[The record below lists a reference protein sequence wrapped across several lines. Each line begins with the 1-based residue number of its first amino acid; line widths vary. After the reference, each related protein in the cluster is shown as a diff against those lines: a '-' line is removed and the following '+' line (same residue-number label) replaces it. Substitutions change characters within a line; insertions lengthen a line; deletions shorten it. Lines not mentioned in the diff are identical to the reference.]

1 MHRALVHT
9 CGIFLLLAGLAAC
22 NMFAP
27 DAGQQTLSAER
38 DVRGTEVAIARLTAT
53 PINDRLNV
61 TLEGALT
68 ALARS
73 HGQTTRIAATLQAL
87 GTPFVDSRFVTPAA
101 LDNGASAAAQTGL
114 ADASQTNIQQ
124 PIIPVVEPTIIG
136 QGAAQG
142 NASDLAPPTPTPFV
156 EGATLEPS
164 TVGLS
169 DVVTAQAVGAD
180 DCAVSPIS
188 EFPAATEGVYVVARA
203 QNLSPANLLTARFLL
218 NGVEQVFYTWS
229 PSFDIAQ
236 GCIWFYMPAADVTA
250 LAGTW
255 TAQID
260 IDGAAGVQVPFTVF
274 AA

>member
-1 MHRALVHT
+1 MHRALFRIP
-9 CGIFLLLAGLAAC
+9 GIILLLAVLAAC

-27 DAGQQTLSAER
+27 EASQQTLSAER
-38 DVRGTEVAIARLTAT
+38 DLRGTEVAIARLTAT

-101 LDNGASAAAQTGL
+101 LDTDASVAGQTGL
-114 ADASQTNIQQ
+114 ASFGQTNIQQ
-124 PIIPVVEPTIIG
+124 PVIPVVEPTIIG

-142 NASDLAPPTPTPFV
+142 NASDLVPPTPTPFV

-180 DCAVSPIS
+180 DCALSPIS
-188 EFPAATEGVYVVARA
+188 EFPATTEGVYVVARA
-203 QNLSPANLLTARFLL
+203 QNLSPTNLLTARFLL

-236 GCIWFYMPAADVTA
+236 GCIWFYMPAADVTS

>member
-1 MHRALVHT
+1 MHRALIRT
-9 CGIFLLLAGLAAC
+9 SGIILLLAVLAAC

-27 DAGQQTLSAER
+27 EAGQQTLSAER
-38 DVRGTEVAIARLTAT
+38 DLRGTEVAIARLTAT

-101 LDNGASAAAQTGL
+101 LDNDASVAGQTGL
-114 ADASQTNIQQ
+114 ASSGQTNIQQ
-124 PIIPVVEPTIIG
+124 PVIPVVEPTIIG

-142 NASDLAPPTPTPFV
+142 NASDLVPPTPTPFV

-180 DCAVSPIS
+180 DCALSPIS
-188 EFPAATEGVYVVARA
+188 EFPATTEGVYVVARA

-229 PSFDIAQ
+229 PSFNIAQ